1 MHNIFKFYVAT
12 WSADINGCISS
23 DADVYDMVLHDKLHD
38 NQKFDLDIQVNLH
51 EFILNV
57 QKSFHFVFMMFKTK
71 LLELIFLFIGIV
83 DTG

>member
-1 MHNIFKFYVAT
+1 
-12 WSADINGCISS
+12 
-23 DADVYDMVLHDKLHD
+23 MVLHDKLHD

-57 QKSFHFVFMMFKTK
+57 QKSYVVFMMFKTK
-71 LLELIFLFIGIV
+71 LLGLIFLFIGIV